1 MFTQRTSRAPRFLLL
16 AALPV
21 AGLATVTACGNEKA
35 PGSVKVGGAP
45 VTGVHWTVRSM
56 TVDGTTTKAP
66 SGTYLEFVSD
76 RRVRGNYG
84 CNRFD
89 AKATVTDGGVALG
102 RSNTTKMYCED
113 KKQRAFEKSLARAL
127 ADENTVKTS
136 GDDHGRLT
144 LTGPDGA
151 TISLVKQRD
160 ARLVGT
166 KWTVTGLGADDG
178 VQPLPKAAEG
188 RARLVFAKEGTVS
201 ARLGCNSGDAKATV
215 GDGHITFGPLTST
228 KMGCVGEASDVEQT
242 MRSVLKGRTSYDI
255 QGDTLT
261 VKATDGTAITLTAG
275 T

>member
-1 MFTQRTSRAPRFLLL
+1 MFTQRTPRAPRLLLL

-21 AGLATVTACGNEKA
+21 AALGTVTACGNEKA

-66 SGTYLEFVSD
+66 SGAYLEFVSD
-76 RRVRGNYG
+76 DRVRGNYG

-89 AKATVTDGGVALG
+89 ARATVTDASVDLG
-102 RSNTTKMYCED
+102 RSTATEMYCED
-113 KKQRAFEKSLARAL
+113 GKQRAFEKSLAHAL
-127 ADENTVKTS
+127 AAENTVKSS
-136 GDDHGRLT
+136 GDHARLT

-166 KWTVTGLGADDG
+166 RWTVTELGADD
-178 VQPLPKAAEG
+178 VAQALPKAAEG
-188 RARLVFAKEGTVS
+188 RARLVFAKDGTVS

-215 GDGHITFGPLTST
+215 ADGHITFGPLTST

-242 MRSVLKGRTSYDI
+242 MRTVLKGRTTYDI
-255 QGDTLT
+255 QGDALILT
-261 VKATDGTAITLTAG
+261 GADGTAITLTAG